1 MWWKISHPRVCCYY
15 RDYNRCKFGEWCC
28 FKHVEKDRIIVT
40 EIAKRVKHLKK
51 LIEEKDEV
59 ISILVNKM
67 TLIEEKLFMDNEPVK
82 ANTKDV
88 SHVKDVKETVEKL
101 KCDLCEYES
110 NSKRGIHIHK
120 KKKHEKI
127 LWALWC
133 KI

>member
-1 MWWKISHPRVCCYY
+1 MWWKISHPRECFFY

-40 EIAKRVKHLKK
+40 EIANRVKHLKK

-67 TLIEEKLFMDNEPVK
+67 TLIEEKLCMDNEPVN

-110 NSKRGIHIHK
+110 NSKRGKHIRK
-120 KKKHEKI
+120 KKKHKKI
-127 LWALWC
+127 F
-133 KI
+133 